1 MTRMLA
7 DLAAGAEPH
16 PVARGQGWWRRDVRL
31 EFQPTSLVANP
42 PPPER
47 HFDPEPAPAAPV
59 LIAGATGTLGQ
70 ALARACRLRGL
81 SYVLT
86 DRRQMPLDDADAI
99 AAVMALHRPWAVI
112 NAAGWVRVDDAEL
125 DPHGCR
131 QANTI
136 GAVNLA
142 RAALEA
148 GAHYTSFSSDL
159 VFGGQLD
166 RPYVESDCTK
176 PLNVYGLTKEAAERQ
191 VLALGG
197 QALMVRTAAF
207 FSADDPYNF
216 AAEVTRQ
223 LTAGRPLRAAADLVM
238 TPTYVPDLCHA
249 VLDLVIDGETG
260 LWHLSNGE
268 AMTWADF
275 GQTLAETLGLDR
287 RLIRPAPASEL
298 GWRARRPLKAPLA
311 TERGRRLPDLDQAI
325 GRYAARMRD
334 TLITP
339 AARPLGGD
347 GRVGWVA

>member
-1 MTRMLA
+1 
-7 DLAAGAEPH
+7 
-16 PVARGQGWWRRDVRL
+16 
-31 EFQPTSLVANP
+31 VANP

-47 HFDPEPAPAAPV
+47 HFDPEPGPSAPI

-81 SYVLT
+81 PYVLT
-86 DRRQMPLDDADAI
+86 DRRQMPLDNPDTI
-99 AAVMALHRPWAVI
+99 AGVLALHRPWAVV

-125 DPHGCR
+125 DPDGCR
-131 QANTI
+131 QANTF

-166 RPYVESDCTK
+166 RPYVETDFTR
-176 PLNVYGLTKEAAERQ
+176 PLNVYGLTKEEAEKQ

-216 AAEVTRQ
+216 AAEVARR
-223 LTAGRPLRAAADLVM
+223 LTAGRPLRAAADLVV
-238 TPTYVPDLCHA
+238 TPTYVPDLCDA

-268 AMTWADF
+268 PLTWADF
-275 GQTLAETLGLDR
+275 AMVLAERLDLDR
-287 RLIRPAPASEL
+287 RLIRPIPTSDF
-298 GWRARRPLKAPLA
+298 GWRARRPQKAPLA
-311 TERGRRLPDLDQAI
+311 TERGRRLPDLGRALE
-325 GRYAARMRD
+325 RYAHKMRD
-334 TLITP
+334 TLVVP
-339 AARPLGGD
+339 ARAEGD
-347 GRVGWVA
+347 GKVGWVA